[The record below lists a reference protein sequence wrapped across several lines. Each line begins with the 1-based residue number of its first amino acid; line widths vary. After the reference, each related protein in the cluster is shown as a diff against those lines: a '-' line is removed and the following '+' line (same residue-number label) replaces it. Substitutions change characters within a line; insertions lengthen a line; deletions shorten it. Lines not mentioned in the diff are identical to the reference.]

1 MSISF
6 LDAVTI
12 QKTHRKYNPTIA
24 TWPLQLRP
32 FIDKSLE
39 IISYFL
45 HATKALTDN
54 IKDNNKIV
62 HITCKKNYLS

>member
-12 QKTHRKYNPTIA
+12 QKTNRKYNPKIA

-54 IKDNNKIV
+54 I
-62 HITCKKNYLS
+62 

>member
-1 MSISF
+1 MLLLF
-6 LDAVTI
+6 KKQTENTTLRLLLDLF
-12 QKTHRKYNPTIA
+12 NS
-24 TWPLQLRP
+24 RP

-62 HITCKKNYLS
+62 HITCKKII

>member
-1 MSISF
+1 MLLLF
-6 LDAVTI
+6 KKQTENTTL
-12 QKTHRKYNPTIA
+12 RL
-24 TWPLQLRP
+24 PLQLRP